1 MSEQKLRFWR
11 QVAPTPGDVSL
22 VFGDWPGVALR
33 FVTKV
38 QPTPGA
44 VSLVF
49 GAQPVTTE
57 PVTATLAA
65 SLPAPTLPALTLAAS
80 GELVAPAVY
89 VEGTL
94 AATLPPPTL
103 PAITLEA
110 TDYLPEVVLAAALP
124 PPTLPALTLAS
135 AVVEYD
141 QALPDAVGPGISA
154 RHLATADDPAG
165 LWARQQE
172 MSRIPTPV
180 TAPAQQA
187 APVASGLSIGQQQ
200 MIVASRASGHRWQHG
215 IPLANG
221 QRAAHGD
228 MLRHQRPIIAPAQH
242 GIALGIGARTAHQE
256 RIRLRH
262 PLRSDQHQAAPVVT
276 RTSTDHQQGTP
287 LAKGVAVRQQQMI
300 PLPLGWW
307 QIAYPWPE
315 PPPPGIAPSSPVA
328 LKFCRLADGTTAL
341 VFGCRGAGSGP
352 VVIPV
357 RSVYYVLNESSLVL
371 ADTGAPIDHA
381 GLALR
386 LDIDSWAWGWSA
398 TVPTAYLGA
407 LRPDGADGFKEVIA
421 TINGESFRL
430 LVETLSR
437 ERRFGRSELRIG
449 GRSLSAWLASPHSP
463 VVTRYNSEAR
473 TARQLLDEALT
484 INGVPLGWTVD
495 WQIDDWLVDAG
506 AWSHSGSY
514 IEAAVRIAETPGA
527 VIQPHP
533 IAQVLRVI
541 PRYAGAPWEWPDMTP
556 ALSLPESVVTVE
568 GITWADKPRYDA
580 VYLAGAILGHVTR
593 AGTSGGNVAPMVSD
607 PLLTAPDATR
617 QRGRAILSDTGRQ
630 AQIRLSLPVL
640 AETGIIV
647 PGRLI
652 DYTESG
658 KTHRGITRAVD
669 VQTGFPAIT
678 QTITVETHELE
689 PV

>member
-1 MSEQKLRFWR
+1 MTVRLRF
-11 QVAPTPGDVSL
+11 VAPSSPTPGL
-22 VFGDWPGVALR
+22 VRLR
-33 FVTKV
+33 FGV
-38 QPTPGA
+38 
-44 VSLVF
+44 
-49 GAQPVTTE
+49 GAQSPDTVG
-57 PVTATLAA
+57 TLAA
-65 SLPAPTLPALTLAAS
+65 ALPAPELPPLTLAA
-80 GELVAPAVY
+80 
-89 VEGTL
+89 EGDAAFVVRGAL
-94 AATLPPPTL
+94 AATLPPADLSLTLAAGDRL
-103 PAITLEA
+103 PAMLGRLA
-110 TDYLPEVVLAAALP
+110 AQLPAPALALTVAIAGTSVCTTTFAAALP
-124 PPTLPALTLAS
+124 PVVLAPLAVAAMAAQDLALITDAANALGMPLQHAEPAAAACTVPLQAMTCTAQPIGTAVRIAASLGAAS
-135 AVVEYD
+135 AIG
-141 QALPDAVGPGISA
+141 QQPMLALVGALAAGHAHGLPIGHTSRAAHAEMMRLRCALHTRLTRGLRRGAGTRTPHADMIRLRRA
-154 RHLATADDPAG
+154 LATPHAHSLPLEQSTRAG
-165 LWARQQE
+165 IRH
-172 MSRIPTPV
+172 
-180 TAPAQQA
+180 
-187 APVASGLSIGQQQ
+187 GLSIAVRQPL
-200 MIVASRASGHRWQHG
+200 HHKHG
-215 IPLANG
+215 IYPPPG
-221 QRAAHGD
+221 YW
-228 MLRHQRPIIAPAQH
+228 RPDPGPGPEPGEH
-242 GIALGIGARTAHQE
+242 L
-256 RIRLRH
+256 IRLRFCH
-262 PLRSDQHQAAPVVT
+262 LAEAAPGA
-276 RTSTDHQQGTP
+276 S
-287 LAKGVAVRQQQMI
+287 VR
-300 PLPLGWW
+300 
-307 QIAYPWPE
+307 
-315 PPPPGIAPSSPVA
+315 
-328 LKFCRLADGTTAL
+328 L

-371 ADTGAPIDHA
+371 AGTGAPIEHA

-398 TVPTAYLGA
+398 TVPTAYLSA

-533 IAQVLRVI
+533 TAQVLRVI